1 MKVIAL
7 LRKGYENMPFSS
19 DKYWWGHTTAS
30 VCVCVRVC
38 TCSYGALGAQKS
50 HSAICYFLPLM
61 GFLNS
66 KLHTQTLSPRLL
78 AISCVRGDII
88 KPHYVR
94 YEPPYSPITESF
106 CVCGVRVC
114 ACTCVMRRAYSICWE
129 KERLRYTCTLR
140 VLVWCVSE
148 TQISTDQTDE
158 TETNKPSAQAAAS
171 IFDLDCTDLSSQ
183 SSFSGLYSPLLGQ
196 TILGTT

>member
-30 VCVCVRVC
+30 VCVCESVHMQLWSPRC
-38 TCSYGALGAQKS
+38 TEKPQCDLLFPSSDGISQLKATHTDTQSQTSG
-50 HSAICYFLPLM
+50 YFLCQ
-61 GFLNS
+61 GGHY
-66 KLHTQTLSPRLL
+66 KATLCSLWASIFPHHWIIL
-78 AISCVRGDII
+78 CVWCA
-88 KPHYVR
+88 
-94 YEPPYSPITESF
+94 
-106 CVCGVRVC
+106 CVCVYMC
-114 ACTCVMRRAYSICWE
+114 DE
-129 KERLRYTCTLR
+129 KSLLNLLGKRLRYTCTLR

-183 SSFSGLYSPLLGQ
+183 SSFSGFYSPLLGQ